1 MTALLLH
8 LSAAASGSA
17 QAAADYLTRETDS
30 QGAVRDDMAVLRRAA
45 QETSRRLAGVAA
57 AARHA
62 GGDRPWNLLI
72 ALRLQKTVPY
82 GVVCAA
88 LFLGGCATS
97 RTAATAQTPEPIV
110 ERWRGLTVAAE
121 HRCSPYHSDEYAY
134 PQAVEDDIIQ
144 RLGGLFSPYTGEVFD
159 SKGDTDIEH
168 VVARSEAHDNGLCRT
183 DAATR
188 RAFSRDLLNL
198 TLASPRV
205 NRNQKGAKDAAEWQP
220 DANQC
225 WFAQTV
231 VAVRR
236 AYQLTIDRREADAL
250 DGILAG
256 CSSTEILNF
265 R

>member
-1 MTALLLH
+1 MSKDDQQKRDSYTGRAGLWPPEKRPLVVPQATA
-8 LSAAASGSA
+8 
-17 QAAADYLTRETDS
+17 
-30 QGAVRDDMAVLRRAA
+30 
-45 QETSRRLAGVAA
+45 
-57 AARHA
+57 
-62 GGDRPWNLLI
+62 NLVSYGQL
-72 ALRLQKTVPY
+72 

-88 LFLGGCATS
+88 LLLGGCATP
-97 RTAATAQTPEPIV
+97 RTVALATAPSGE
-110 ERWRGLTVAAE
+110 WRGVTVAAE
-121 HRCSPYHSDEYAY
+121 HRCAPYRSDEYAY
-134 PQAVEDDIIQ
+134 PQAVENDIIQ
-144 RLGGLFSPYTGEVFD
+144 RLGGIFSPYTNAVFD

-168 VVARSEAHDNGLCRT
+168 VVARSEAHDSGLCRA
-183 DAATR
+183 DAATK

-256 CSSTEILNF
+256 CSSTEMMTF

>member
-1 MTALLLH
+1 MSKDDQQKRDSHTGRAGLWPPEKRPLVVPKATA
-8 LSAAASGSA
+8 
-17 QAAADYLTRETDS
+17 
-30 QGAVRDDMAVLRRAA
+30 
-45 QETSRRLAGVAA
+45 
-57 AARHA
+57 
-62 GGDRPWNLLI
+62 NL
-72 ALRLQKTVPY
+72 VSY
-82 GVVCAA
+82 GQLGIVCAA
-88 LFLGGCATS
+88 LLLGGCATT
-97 RTAATAQTPEPIV
+97 RTVVLATAPSGE
-110 ERWRGLTVAAE
+110 WRGVTVAAE
-121 HRCSPYHSDEYAY
+121 HRCAPYRSDEYAY

-144 RLGGLFSPYTGEVFD
+144 RLGGVFSPYTGEVFD
-159 SKGDTDIEH
+159 SKRDTDIEH
-168 VVARSEAHDNGLCRT
+168 VVARSEAHDSGLCRAN
-183 DAATR
+183 AATK

-231 VAVRR
+231 VAVRL

-256 CSSTEILNF
+256 CSSTEMMTF

>member
-1 MTALLLH
+1 MSKDDQQKRDSHTGRAGLWPPEKRPLVVPKATANL
-8 LSAAASGSA
+8 ASYG
-17 QAAADYLTRETDS
+17 QL
-30 QGAVRDDMAVLRRAA
+30 
-45 QETSRRLAGVAA
+45 
-57 AARHA
+57 
-62 GGDRPWNLLI
+62 
-72 ALRLQKTVPY
+72 

-88 LFLGGCATS
+88 LLLGGCATT
-97 RTAATAQTPEPIV
+97 RTVVLATAPSGE
-110 ERWRGLTVAAE
+110 WRGVTVAAE
-121 HRCSPYHSDEYAY
+121 HRCAPYRSDEYAY

-144 RLGGLFSPYTGEVFD
+144 RLGGVFSPYTGEVFD
-159 SKGDTDIEH
+159 SKRDTDIEH
-168 VVARSEAHDNGLCRT
+168 VVARSEAHDSGLCRA
-183 DAATR
+183 DAATK

-225 WFAQTV
+225 WFGQTV

-256 CSSTEILNF
+256 CSSTEMMNF

>member
-1 MTALLLH
+1 MSKDDQQKRDSHTGRAGLWPPEKRPLVVPKATA
-8 LSAAASGSA
+8 
-17 QAAADYLTRETDS
+17 
-30 QGAVRDDMAVLRRAA
+30 
-45 QETSRRLAGVAA
+45 
-57 AARHA
+57 
-62 GGDRPWNLLI
+62 NLVSYGQL
-72 ALRLQKTVPY
+72 

-88 LFLGGCATS
+88 LLLGGCATT
-97 RTAATAQTPEPIV
+97 RTVVLATAPSGE
-110 ERWRGLTVAAE
+110 WRGVTVAAE
-121 HRCSPYHSDEYAY
+121 HRCAPYRSDEYAY

-144 RLGGLFSPYTGEVFD
+144 RLGGVFSPYTGEVFD
-159 SKGDTDIEH
+159 SKRDTDIEH
-168 VVARSEAHDNGLCRT
+168 VVARSEAHDSGLCRAN
-183 DAATR
+183 AATK

-231 VAVRR
+231 VAVRL

-256 CSSTEILNF
+256 CSSTEMMTF

>member
-1 MTALLLH
+1 M
-8 LSAAASGSA
+8 
-17 QAAADYLTRETDS
+17 R
-30 QGAVRDDMAVLRRAA
+30 LR
-45 QETSRRLAGVAA
+45 
-57 AARHA
+57 
-62 GGDRPWNLLI
+62 
-72 ALRLQKTVPY
+72 KTVPS

-88 LFLGGCATS
+88 LLLGGCATP
-97 RTAATAQTPEPIV
+97 RTVALATAPSWE
-110 ERWRGLTVAAE
+110 WRGLIVAAE
-121 HRCSPYHSDEYAY
+121 HRCAPYRSDEYAY

-144 RLGGLFSPYTGEVFD
+144 RLGGIFSPYTGEVFH

-168 VVARSEAHDNGLCRT
+168 VVARSEAHDSGLCRA
-183 DAATR
+183 DAATK

-205 NRNQKGAKDAAEWQP
+205 NRNHKGAKDAAEWQP

-256 CSSTEILNF
+256 CSSTEMMTF

>member
-1 MTALLLH
+1 M
-8 LSAAASGSA
+8 
-17 QAAADYLTRETDS
+17 
-30 QGAVRDDMAVLRRAA
+30 
-45 QETSRRLAGVAA
+45 
-57 AARHA
+57 
-62 GGDRPWNLLI
+62 I
-72 ALRLQKTVPY
+72 
-82 GVVCAA
+82 
-88 LFLGGCATS
+88 
-97 RTAATAQTPEPIV
+97 
-110 ERWRGLTVAAE
+110 VAAE
-121 HRCSPYHSDEYAY
+121 HRCAPYRSGEYAY

-144 RLGGLFSPYTGEVFD
+144 RLGGIFSPYTNEVFH

-168 VVARSEAHDNGLCRT
+168 VVARSEAHDSGLCRA
-183 DAATR
+183 DAATK

-256 CSSTEILNF
+256 CSSTEMMNF